1 MRRYLIIGFAIIL
14 SLIIFLITF
23 YLLKKISK
31 NPTIFYP
38 LLSGLITFISVL
50 LFCFLYLENN
60 AGNISQKYDP
70 PKIING
76 EIVSGQFKKD

>member
-1 MRRYLIIGFAIIL
+1 
-14 SLIIFLITF
+14 
-23 YLLKKISK
+23 
-31 NPTIFYP
+31 
-38 LLSGLITFISVL
+38 
-50 LFCFLYLENN
+50 FLYLENN